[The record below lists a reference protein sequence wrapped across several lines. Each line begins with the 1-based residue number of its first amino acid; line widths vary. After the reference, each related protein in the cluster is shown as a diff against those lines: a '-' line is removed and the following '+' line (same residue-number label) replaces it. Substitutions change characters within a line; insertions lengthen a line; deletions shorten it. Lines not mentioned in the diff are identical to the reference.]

1 MVVRTIQSTQECY
14 SFRLFGTCIITPGTL
29 WIAIVRGTRKWVN
42 MIFLE
47 HVVSVTKEKND
58 SFSLNHCDEEVW
70 GRSNPHRPFDLQ
82 SLVSSVVHRESNSG
96 FLAWAASSLLRLPYN
111 HQPSQSF
118 ICSIKLHP
126 LSFRNRTGRACLPY
140 YISFTKSVLYQLL
153 LNHIS
158 CVRLL
163 PMVYLTWIWNSLYSA
178 SAKPTLCVEGGVG
191 RCTVNWVGRTQ
202 VEDNGEICSLG

>member
-29 WIAIVRGTRKWVN
+29 WIAFVLGTRKWVN

-47 HVVSVTKEKND
+47 HVVLVAKKKM

-70 GRSNPHRPFDLQ
+70 GRSNPHRPLT
-82 SLVSSVVHRESNSG
+82 SNHLYPRYLYVVLSSTHSHLEKG
-96 FLAWAASSLLRLPYN
+96 LGEP
-111 HQPSQSF
+111 
-118 ICSIKLHP
+118 
-126 LSFRNRTGRACLPY
+126 ACLI

-158 CVRLL
+158 CVRPL
-163 PMVYLTWIWNSLYSA
+163 PMVYLTWTWNSLYSA

-202 VEDNGEICSLG
+202 VEDNGGICSLG